1 MSYNTQYID
10 IHQLTKTTKKVVGR
24 AEQMPK
30 TTNEAQKPSKKYNK
44 TRAEHYKDIAIFVLV
59 TAIIAF
65 IAGLQFANSNDAKVQ
80 AAVQA
85 LTPVVSATTE
95 PSK

>member
-1 MSYNTQYID
+1 MYYEDLQQPQKRGGKDSKMS
-10 IHQLTKTTKKVVGR
+10 
-24 AEQMPK
+24 K
-30 TTNEAQKPSKKYNK
+30 TTNPEAPKASRKYNK
-44 TRAEHYKDIAIFVLV
+44 TRAEHYKDITIFVLV

-65 IAGLQFANSNDAKVQ
+65 IAGLQFADSNNAKVQ

-85 LTPVVSATTE
+85 VTPVVSAE